1 MNPKLTTE
9 RLRRCAVIYVRQ
21 SSPTQL
27 AQNHESRRR
36 QYGLVELAREL
47 GFGNTE
53 VIDDDLG
60 RSGSGLVERP
70 GFERLAAAVCS
81 GQVGAVFCIEASR
94 LARNGRDWHHLIEL
108 CGMVGAVVVDPDGVY
123 DPALIND
130 RLLLGLKGT
139 MSEFELNLI
148 RQRSLEAARQKARRG
163 ELQFR
168 LPVGYRWTLDG
179 KIEIDP
185 DRRIQ
190 QAIELVFAKIDELGS
205 ARQVLLWF
213 HDERITLPSLTFD
226 KFGERVVW
234 KLPVYHSILTV
245 FSNPVYAGA
254 YAFGKTGVRTKVIN
268 GRAHKTEGHKKARAE
283 WMVLIREHHPGYI
296 TWEQYE
302 RNQVILAENTH
313 RKYPAQR
320 KSGRGGRALLAGLL
334 RCRRCGRMLHV
345 TYSGSHGEV
354 VRYHCRG
361 AHINH
366 GGAWCISF
374 GGLRPDE
381 AVASEILKTIAG
393 NAVEAAIE
401 AAERVSEQ
409 RQERRRI
416 LSLELEQAR
425 YQAEL
430 ATRRYEAVDPANRLV
445 AAELE
450 SRWNRALEEAR
461 RIDQELQRFDATVC
475 GAPVADRDTLVS
487 LAQDLPAVW
496 NSATT
501 EMALKQ
507 RILRILIQEVVADVD
522 EEHSETVLLIHWTG
536 GSHSEL
542 RVKRNGTGKHSR
554 CTSLEAVEIVRRMA
568 GTFSD
573 EKIAATLNR
582 LGLRT
587 GAGNTWRAGR
597 VRTLRSYHDLPTY
610 DASLVDHR
618 MITLEQA
625 ADRLGVAIK
634 TMRRLIDE
642 NVVSASQV
650 APCAPWQISAADLQS
665 ERVSQRLREIRSR
678 TKAPQVAASENQSDL
693 FSMI

>member
-1 MNPKLTTE
+1 
-9 RLRRCAVIYVRQ
+9 
-21 SSPTQL
+21 
-27 AQNHESRRR
+27 
-36 QYGLVELAREL
+36 
-47 GFGNTE
+47 
-53 VIDDDLG
+53 
-60 RSGSGLVERP
+60 
-70 GFERLAAAVCS
+70 
-81 GQVGAVFCIEASR
+81 
-94 LARNGRDWHHLIEL
+94 
-108 CGMVGAVVVDPDGVY
+108 
-123 DPALIND
+123 
-130 RLLLGLKGT
+130 

-168 LPVGYRWTLDG
+168 LPVGFRWTQDG
-179 KIEIDP
+179 KVEVDP
-185 DRRIQ
+185 DRRLQ
-190 QAIELVFAKIDELGS
+190 QAIELVFTKMGELGS

-213 HDERITLPSLTFD
+213 RDERIALPSITFD
-226 KFGERVVW
+226 KFGEKVVW

-245 FSNPVYAGA
+245 LSNPVYAGA
-254 YAFGKTGVRTKVIN
+254 YVFGKTGARTKVIN
-268 GRAHKTEGHKKARAE
+268 GRAHKTQGHKKAREE
-283 WMVLIREHHPGYI
+283 WMVLIRDHHPGYI

-302 RNQVILAENTH
+302 RNQMTLTENTH

-366 GGAWCISF
+366 GEAWCISF

-381 AVASEILKTIAG
+381 AVASEILRTIAG
-393 NAVEAAIE
+393 NAVEAAID
-401 AAERVSEQ
+401 AAERVTEQ
-409 RQERRRI
+409 RCEQRRV
-416 LSLELEQAR
+416 LLLELEQAR

-450 SRWNRALEEAR
+450 SRWNTALEEAR
-461 RIDQELQRFDATVC
+461 RLEHELQRFDATIC
-475 GAPVADRDTLVS
+475 DAPVADRDTLVS

-496 NSATT
+496 NSPTT

-507 RILRILIQEVVADVD
+507 RIVRILIQEVIADVD
-522 EEHSETVLLIHWTG
+522 EEGSETVLLIHWSG

-554 CTSLEAVEIVRRMA
+554 CTSLEAVEVVRRMA
-568 GTFSD
+568 GIFRD
-573 EKIAATLNR
+573 DKIAATLNR

-587 GAGNTWRAGR
+587 GAGNTWREGR
-597 VRTLRSYHDLPTY
+597 VRTLRSYHGLPPY
-610 DASLVDHR
+610 DAAQIDHR
-618 MITLEQA
+618 TLTLEQA

-642 NVVSASQV
+642 AVVTATQV
-650 APCAPWQISAADLQS
+650 VPCAPWQIFAEDLQS
-665 ERVSQRLREIRSR
+665 ERILQRIHEIRSR
-678 TKAPQVAASENQSDL
+678 VRAPQAVDSDTQAIL
-693 FSMI
+693 FSMV

>member
-1 MNPKLTTE
+1 MNPKLTSE
-9 RLRRCAVIYVRQ
+9 RLHRCAVIYVRQ
-21 SSPTQL
+21 SSPSQL
-27 AQNHESRRR
+27 AHNHESRRR
-36 QYGLVELAREL
+36 QYGLVELAQQL
-47 GFGNTE
+47 GFNNTE

-81 GQVGAVFCIEASR
+81 GMVGAVFCIEASR

-168 LPVGYRWTLDG
+168 LPIGYRWTQDG

-185 DRRIQ
+185 DRRVQ
-190 QAIELVFAKIDELGS
+190 QAVELVLAKINELGS

-213 HDERITLPSLTFD
+213 RDERITLPSITFD
-226 KFGERVVW
+226 KFGESVVW
-234 KLPVYHSILTV
+234 KLPVYHSILAI

-268 GRAHKTEGHKKARAE
+268 
-283 WMVLIREHHPGYI
+283 
-296 TWEQYE
+296 
-302 RNQVILAENTH
+302 
-313 RKYPAQR
+313 
-320 KSGRGGRALLAGLL
+320 GRALLAGLL

-366 GGAWCISF
+366 GEAWCISF

-401 AAERVSEQ
+401 AAERVTEQ

-430 ATRRYEAVDPANRLV
+430 ATRRYEAADPANRLV

-450 SRWNRALEEAR
+450 TRWNTALEEAR
-461 RIDQELQRFDATVC
+461 RIDQELQRFDVTVC
-475 GAPVADRDTLVS
+475 GTPVADRDTLVS
-487 LAQDLPAVW
+487 LAQDLPVVW
-496 NSATT
+496 NSPTT

-522 EEHSETVLLIHWTG
+522 EERSETVLLIHWTG

-568 GTFSD
+568 GIFSD

-582 LGLRT
+582 LALRT

-597 VRTLRSYHDLPTY
+597 VRTLRSYHKLPTY
-610 DASLVDHR
+610 DAAQVDLG

-625 ADRLGVAIK
+625 ADILGVAIK
-634 TMRRLIDE
+634 TMRRLVDE
-642 NVVSASQV
+642 NIVSASQGV
-650 APCAPWQISAADLQS
+650 PCAPWQISAADLQS

-678 TKAPQVAASENQSDL
+678 TRAPQVAASESQSTL
-693 FSMI
+693 FSTV